1 MLAAAILALVV
12 LLCVILY
19 SIVYGNGHNTGRD
32 KVHTIVSGD
41 IASRTLPHYLGMVY
55 HK

>member
-1 MLAAAILALVV
+1 MLAAAILALIV

-19 SIVYGNGHNTGRD
+19 SIVYGNGYNTGRN
-32 KVHTIVSGD
+32 KAHTIVSGD
-41 IASRTLPHYLGMVY
+41 IASRTLPHYLGMGY

>member
-1 MLAAAILALVV
+1 MLAAAILALIV

-32 KVHTIVSGD
+32 KAHTIVSGN
-41 IASRTLPHYLGMVY
+41 IASRTLPHCLGMVY